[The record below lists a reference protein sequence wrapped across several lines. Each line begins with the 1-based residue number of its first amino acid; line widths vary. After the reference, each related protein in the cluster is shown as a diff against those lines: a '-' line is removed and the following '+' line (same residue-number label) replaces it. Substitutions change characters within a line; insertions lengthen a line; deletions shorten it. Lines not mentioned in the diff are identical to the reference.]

1 MKSNVC
7 YMLDEKG
14 RADVLD
20 AVEQTAEICH
30 LTKKEQLQ
38 LRLTA
43 EELMCF
49 LAALPGEYEAS
60 FWLEQKKGRF
70 ELHLTAALLMGK
82 ENAKKIVEATEKR
95 NEDEVNGLVTR
106 LSEFFVQN
114 AAFYVRTKL
123 LHQRI
128 AVIEMNRCMQEACY
142 SGLGVI
148 NWSLGHYREELGAT
162 KNSSEAQ
169 ELAHSL
175 LANLAD
181 ELYLCIQKTSAE
193 LIAVKKNERDRRICG
208 IG

>member
-14 RADVLD
+14 REDVLD
-20 AVEQTAEICH
+20 AVEQTATDCH

-82 ENAKKIVEATEKR
+82 ENAKKVLKAADQKS
-95 NEDEVNGLVTR
+95 EDEVNGLVTR

-114 AAFYVRTKL
+114 AALYVRTKL
-123 LHQRI
+123 LHQKAAEI
-128 AVIEMNRCMQEACY
+128 KMNRCMQDACY
-142 SGLGVI
+142 HGLGVT
-148 NWSLGHYREELGAT
+148 NWSLNRYREAIGFHEDLANDT
-162 KNSSEAQ
+162 PEVQ
-169 ELAHSL
+169 ELAHSI
-175 LANLAD
+175 LASLSD
-181 ELYLCIQKTSAE
+181 ELYLCIHQASAE
-193 LIAVKKNERDRRICG
+193 LIAIKKNEQIF
-208 IG
+208 